1 MFGVH
6 EIYIYIYIN
15 NLIDR
20 NGIIIDQKKKKKSI
34 MYQKE
39 FWMRNQNYENL
50 YCSMLLMKELG
61 IVCFSTI
68 CI

>member
-20 NGIIIDQKKKKKSI
+20 NGIIIDQKKNKKTI
-34 MYQKE
+34 
-39 FWMRNQNYENL
+39 NYVSERIL
-50 YCSMLLMKELG
+50 DEKPKL
-61 IVCFSTI
+61 
-68 CI
+68 